1 MADKGKGKADSLR
14 RHGTLN
20 RRADHVNDGLFLS
33 DGFFDPRDLVQVRYE
48 MLRRVRV
55 EGRSVSETARSFG
68 VSRPTWY
75 QSAEAFEENGL
86 AGLVPQRPGP
96 RRAHKLDGEVIE
108 AVLEARG
115 ADPAASAAELAE
127 LVRSRFGITV
137 HRRSIE
143 RALERAKKKP

>member
-115 ADPAASAAELAE
+115 ADPAVSAAELAE